1 MESCFFLSK
10 CGGLLIEYL
19 ILTIFNFFFLITEA
33 ERKAAWEEYENEK
46 KGINTMV
53 NTTNLNMGVVMNQIN
68 PEVIR
73 VSTEYILYSFDF
85 KQQNQDI

>member
-1 MESCFFLSK
+1 MWSSYYW
-10 CGGLLIEYL
+10 IPH
-19 ILTIFNFFFLITEA
+19 FNHFDLFLITEA

-73 VSTEYILYSFDF
+73 VSTEYYSLLILNNKICAKLASKKFLY
-85 KQQNQDI
+85 IGI

>member
-1 MESCFFLSK
+1 MNS
-10 CGGLLIEYL
+10 
-19 ILTIFNFFFLITEA
+19 LTFITEA

-73 VSTEYILYSFDF
+73 VSTEYYILLILNNKIKTSDEPERV
-85 KQQNQDI
+85 KQSLMSSL

>member
-1 MESCFFLSK
+1 
-10 CGGLLIEYL
+10 
-19 ILTIFNFFFLITEA
+19 
-33 ERKAAWEEYENEK
+33 
-46 KGINTMV
+46 MV

-85 KQQNQDI
+85 KQQNQDIWWARKGETILYNNKIFRKLASKKFLYIGI

>member
-1 MESCFFLSK
+1 MSF
-10 CGGLLIEYL
+10 YL
-19 ILTIFNFFFLITEA
+19 FLITEA

-46 KGINTMV
+46 KGISNMV

-73 VSTEYILYSFDF
+73 VST
-85 KQQNQDI
+85 N